1 MPSVRKATEKDIPK
15 ILELLVQV
23 DMVHHLGR
31 PDIFKGP
38 ATKYGAEELKVI
50 LQDDKTPVFVCVDE
64 NDVPLGHAFC
74 VHKQELGSS
83 VLTDIKTL
91 YIDDI
96 CADSAARGKHV
107 GKTLYDHVI
116 AYAREQGCYNVTL
129 NVWTCNPGA
138 MKFYEAMGL
147 VPQKIGMEKVL

>member
-96 CADSAARGKHV
+96 CVDSAARGKHV

-147 VPQKIGMEKVL
+147 VPQRIVMEKVL